1 MKMVDIKSTEWLTAS
16 LALLAML
23 GFLGTIYMLHQHE
36 LQESSRDIV
45 MVLMG
50 VMAGVVKDVYSYF
63 FGSSAKGNSAEQ

>member
-1 MKMVDIKSTEWLTAS
+1 MVELKGSEWLPAS

-23 GFLGTIYMLHQHE
+23 GFLGTIFMLHQHE

-63 FGSSAKGNSAEQ
+63 FGSSAKGNSTEK

>member
-1 MKMVDIKSTEWLTAS
+1 MVELKENEWLPAV

-23 GFLGTIYMLHQHE
+23 GFLGTIYLLHQHE

>member
-1 MKMVDIKSTEWLTAS
+1 MVELKESEWLPAV

-23 GFLGTIYMLHQHE
+23 GFLGTIYMLHQYE
-36 LQESSRDIV
+36 LRESSRDIV

-63 FGSSAKGNSAEQ
+63 FGSSAKGNSTEK

>member
-1 MKMVDIKSTEWLTAS
+1 MVELKESEWLPAV

-23 GFLGTIYMLHQHE
+23 GFLGTIYMPHQYE
-36 LQESSRDIV
+36 LRESSRDIV

-63 FGSSAKGNSAEQ
+63 FGSSAKGNSAEN

>member
-1 MKMVDIKSTEWLTAS
+1 
-16 LALLAML
+16 ML